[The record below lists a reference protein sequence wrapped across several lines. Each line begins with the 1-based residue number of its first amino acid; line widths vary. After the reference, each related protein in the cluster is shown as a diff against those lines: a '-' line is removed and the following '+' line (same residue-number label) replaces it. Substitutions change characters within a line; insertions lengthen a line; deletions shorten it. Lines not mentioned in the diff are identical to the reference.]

1 MELSDLFAMGI
12 PKPPKVMSLG
22 EIPES
27 GYRAIMMDPPWT
39 EVGGGRIKR
48 GADRHYPL
56 MKTKDMPAVI
66 QAGDLWRPA
75 ENCHLWMWA
84 TNNYLKDA
92 LWLMEQLGFRY
103 VTNAVWVKQRKGL
116 GQYMRGQHELLLF
129 GVKGKSMV
137 PETDCRPPT
146 VIHADRTQHSR
157 KPDEFYGLVEMV
169 SNGPY
174 LEVFARRGRPGWHS
188 WGNQIVGEV
197 KV

>member
-12 PKPPKVMSLG
+12 AKPPQTVTLG
-22 EIPES
+22 EVPEQ

-56 MKTKDMPAVI
+56 VKTKDMPALI

-75 ENCHLWMWA
+75 EDCHLWMWV
-84 TNNYLKDA
+84 TNNYLKDG
-92 LWLMEQLGFRY
+92 LWLMEELGFRY

-129 GVKGKSMV
+129 GVKGRSMV
-137 PETDCRPPT
+137 PGTDCRPPT
-146 VIHADRTQHSR
+146 VIQADRTQHSK
-157 KPDEFYGLVEMV
+157 KPDEFYELVETV
-169 SNGPY
+169 SKGPY

-188 WGNQIVGEV
+188 WGNQIVNEV
-197 KV
+197 SP